1 MRDLYRALDRS
12 TTDALPPLMFLQVLH
27 TAFPHFAE
35 KTDHGVYQQQ
45 VPFKNKFI

>member
-1 MRDLYRALDRS
+1 MLK
-12 TTDALPPLMFLQVLH
+12 VLH

-45 VPFKNKFI
+45 VKAEFAIFTLVISTYI